1 MNEWQQ
7 NLRGSLIILL
17 LQLKQ
22 MENNNKIVS
31 TTKEDFALLYNEFLK
46 LNYDDPDTNTPIKLL
61 VSRLKLDE
69 LMNTYARA
77 TVKNR

>member
-1 MNEWQQ
+1 MADDY
-7 NLRGSLIILL
+7 L
-17 LQLKQ
+17 
-22 MENNNKIVS
+22 
-31 TTKEDFALLYNEFLK
+31 LLYNEFLK

-61 VSRLKLDE
+61 VYRLKLDE